1 MRPVILRTL
10 ISAFLVS
17 VSAQCFA
24 QAGGGH
30 LLYGDFKVDDSQ
42 VSGPKP
48 ETFHLI
54 LYTRGG
60 RVISRDVVSNNGRYR
75 FFDVTNGDYYI
86 VVEVESAE
94 VARIP
99 VTLGEMRRTDVRQD
113 IQLEWRETFRS
124 GGGKTEHAVSADSGY
139 KRDGANATRFEKA
152 QEATRKNDYDQAISL
167 LLQIVASDPKDF
179 IAWTELGTLHSKKDK
194 PGEAEKA
201 YLRALAERPSFFLAL
216 MNLGKLRLG
225 QKNFEGSIEVLTQA
239 VEKDPLSADG
249 NYFLGEAY
257 LGIKKGSKAVTYL
270 NEAIRL
276 DPVGKAEAHLRLG
289 LLYNAAGAK
298 DRAALE
304 YEKFLVKKPDY
315 PKRTELEKYISEN
328 KKH

>member
-1 MRPVILRTL
+1 MRHVLFRTL
-10 ISAFLVS
+10 IFTFLVS

-30 LLYGDFKVDDSQ
+30 LLYGDLKVDDSK

-48 ETFHLI
+48 EAFHLI
-54 LYTRGG
+54 LYTRSG
-60 RVISRDVVSNNGRYR
+60 RVIAREVISNNGRYR

-94 VARIP
+94 VARVP

-113 IQLEWRETFRS
+113 IELEWRDTFRGAGTRIEPS
-124 GGGKTEHAVSADSGY
+124 VSADSVY
-139 KRDGANATRFEKA
+139 KREAANATRFEKA

-167 LLQIVASDPKDF
+167 LVQVVASDPKDF
-179 IAWTELGTLHSKKDK
+179 IAWTELGTLQSKKDK

-201 YLRALAERPSFFLAL
+201 YVRALAERPSFFLAL

-225 QKNFEGSIEVLTQA
+225 QKNFEGSIEVLSQA
-239 VEKDPLSADG
+239 VEKDPQSADA
-249 NYFLGEAY
+249 NFFLGEAY
-257 LGIKKGSKAVTYL
+257 LQVKKGSKAVIYL

-289 LLYNAAGAK
+289 LLYNAAGAR